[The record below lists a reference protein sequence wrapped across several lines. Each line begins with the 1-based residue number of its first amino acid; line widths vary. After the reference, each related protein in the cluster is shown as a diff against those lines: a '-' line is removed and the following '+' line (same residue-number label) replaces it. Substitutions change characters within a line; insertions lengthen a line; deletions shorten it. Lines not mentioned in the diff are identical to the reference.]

1 MGLLALTH
9 LSNRYFGGEI
19 EREAQMIFA
28 NTVVPRDL
36 DIIVVPFP
44 EGIARAQQEPSRRD
58 AASPLSERLLPRPS
72 RRASG

>member
-44 EGIARAQQEPSRRD
+44 ELGIAGGS
-58 AASPLSERLLPRPS
+58 
-72 RRASG
+72 